1 MKEEILKLKI
11 TLEKEKEISD
21 TLNIS
26 KQYQEIHIKA
36 GFYPK
41 ILSLSLTDVGEKC
54 NGFTYGNVT
63 DPRIHELDYR

>member
-41 ILSLSLTDVGEKC
+41 ISSMSLTDVGDK
-54 NGFTYGNVT
+54 
-63 DPRIHELDYR
+63 IIQ